1 MGIRVLMSDRS
12 QRRNVPTAAISSK
25 LKRLTL
31 NKDSYALLTT
41 HYGSEPEYL
50 QILVDDDEK
59 GIFWIKPVEKEV
71 PGAKKLDSPSPG
83 TRSLHIS
90 VLLTEFNWLLKD
102 TARFEVVWD
111 ENVQA
116 GRIDTNKRID
126 TPKIKA

>member
-1 MGIRVLMSDRS
+1 MAIRVLMSDKS
-12 QRRNVPTAAISSK
+12 QRRHIPTAAISSK

-31 NKDSYALLTT
+31 NTDAYGLLAIQF
-41 HYGSEPEYL
+41 GSEPEYL
-50 QILVDDDEK
+50 QVLVDDDVK
-59 GIFWIKPVEKEV
+59 GVFWLKPCEKEV
-71 PGAKKLDSPSPG
+71 PGSKKLDSPSPG